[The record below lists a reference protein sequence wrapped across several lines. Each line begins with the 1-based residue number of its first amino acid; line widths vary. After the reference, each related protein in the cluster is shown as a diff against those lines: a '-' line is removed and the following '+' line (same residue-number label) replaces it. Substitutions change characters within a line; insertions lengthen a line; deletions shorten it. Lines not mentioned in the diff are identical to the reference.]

1 MEDGGGAVW
10 CKEEESCVVGK
21 TWCLR
26 GERHGRENML
36 NPGQVGQRKDIGVVA
51 SGGITYCERIGVGG

>member
-1 MEDGGGAVW
+1 M
-10 CKEEESCVVGK
+10 
-21 TWCLR
+21 R

-51 SGGITYCERIGVGG
+51 SGGITYCERIVVGG